1 MRDAGSDKKA
11 ILRSLYE
18 KWGFIAVSTS
28 DLLGDQVARK
38 TEVGEAISSQLMNK
52 KPVGDE
58 VVFGVLKHRIAAAD
72 CKLNGFAMEGY
83 PKNSAQLEMFANL
96 KFTPDCIIEVECGD
110 DTALAWLEK
119 RERSEGRQFSATLWK
134 NE

>member
-1 MRDAGSDKKA
+1 MPNGGSDKKA
-11 ILRSLYE
+11 ILRALYE

-28 DLLGDQVARK
+28 DLLGDHVARK

-72 CKLNGFAMEGY
+72 CKLNGFAIEGY
-83 PKNSAQLEMFANL
+83 PKNAVQLRMLADL
-96 KFTPDCIIEVECGD
+96 KFTPDCIIEVECSD
-110 DTALAWLEK
+110 ETALAWLEK
-119 RERSEGRQFSATLWK
+119 RERSEGRAFSATAWK
-134 NE
+134 SE